1 MGFLNVSDYEDSLDS
16 IRWTII
22 VDDSLFISSNSDFNG
37 SS

>member
-1 MGFLNVSDYEDSLDS
+1 MSDYEDSLDS

-22 VDDSLFISSNSDFNG
+22 TDDSLFVDSDLDFNG